1 MAGYSGGIPEN
12 IIEDIIVRNDIVSVV
27 GQYVRF
33 TKTSGQN
40 QFALCPFHSEDTP
53 SFSVSVSKQIYYCF
67 GCHKG
72 GNVIQFMMEVE
83 KLSFIEAVR
92 LLAERAQITLPE
104 PEDDALKKLSV
115 QRDEIRDAL
124 LEAAR
129 YFYTSLNS
137 ECGRGAAEY
146 LAKRKIAPQTAKKF
160 GLGYAPDEWD
170 GLYRFLRQK
179 GVRDE
184 ILQKCGLF
192 TKSKKGGLIDLF
204 RGRLM
209 FPIFDPMGKI
219 VAFGGRIL
227 TDGTPKYINSPETE
241 VYSKQRLL
249 YGLNFAKSSKEK
261 SLIIVEGYMD
271 VISMHQAGVTN
282 AVASLGTALTDRQLS
297 LASRYAEEIVLFFD
311 SDNAGRS
318 AAIRSLKT
326 LMTRL
331 NRPSG
336 MNAKL
341 SVGRV
346 PDGKDPDQFIREHG
360 PEAFRKV
367 VNEALP
373 VLDYLVEAAQAQS
386 ITDGRFD
393 ARTFQSL
400 ACEYLSWESN
410 AVLRERA
417 AGTVAEILKVS
428 VASVLSE
435 AKRAEDNEQRTG
447 LAEPLYRAK
456 EQISAVPADETNRA
470 AHLEIVL
477 LCFLCENPD
486 VFNNMPDKPIATDF
500 SVGTMRAIATEMIA
514 MLYKG
519 IGGPAKLLDLAEGKE
534 LNGRPARDLFSGILM
549 KTKNIREEDK
559 LARLVLDYL
568 YRLRE
573 QVYTRRKK
581 YLAEQIDGMVEGPD
595 REASVSAFREV
606 NDYLKYLREQIRDLS
621 K

>member
-1 MAGYSGGIPEN
+1 MAGHSGGIPEN
-12 IIEDIIVRNDIVSVV
+12 IIEDIISGNDIVSVV

-72 GNVIQFMMEVE
+72 GNVIQFIMEVE
-83 KLSFIEAVR
+83 KLSFMEALR
-92 LLAERAQITLPE
+92 LLAERAKITLPE

-115 QRDEIRDAL
+115 ERDEIRDAL

-129 YFYTSLNS
+129 YFYASLHS
-137 ECGRGAAEY
+137 ERGRIAVEY
-146 LAKRKIAPQTAKKF
+146 LEKRKITPQTAKKF
-160 GLGYAPDEWD
+160 GLGYAPDEWE
-170 GLYRFLRQK
+170 GLYRWMRQK

-241 VYSKQRLL
+241 VYSKQRIL
-249 YGLNFAKSSKEK
+249 YALNFAKTSKEK

-311 SDNAGRS
+311 SDNAGRN
-318 AAIRSLKT
+318 AAIRSLKN

-346 PDGKDPDQFIREHG
+346 LEGKDPDQYIREHG
-360 PEAFRKV
+360 SEAFRKV
-367 VNEALP
+367 VSDALP

-386 ITDGRFD
+386 VVDGRFD

-417 AGTVAEILKVS
+417 AGTVANILKVS
-428 VASVLSE
+428 VSSVMSE
-435 AKRAEDNEQRTG
+435 AKRAEDNESSRG
-447 LAEPLYRAK
+447 SVEPLRAIK

-470 AHLEIVL
+470 THQEILL
-477 LCFLCENPD
+477 LCFLCENPEIFRD
-486 VFNNMPDKPIATDF
+486 MPDKPIPTDF
-500 SVGTMRAIATEMIA
+500 SAGTMREIAAGMIA
-514 MLYKG
+514 ELYKG
-519 IGGPAKLLDLAEGKE
+519 VGGAAKLLERSEDKE
-534 LNGRPARDLFSGILM
+534 LNGRPARDVFSGILM
-549 KTKNIREEDK
+549 KIKDVRDPKK
-559 LARLVLDYL
+559 LSRLVLDYL
-568 YRLRE
+568 YRVRE

-581 YLAEQIDGMVEGPD
+581 YLAVQIDGMAEGPD
-595 REASVSAFREV
+595 REASVDAFREV
-606 NDYLKYLREQIRDLS
+606 NNYLKFLREQIRELS
-621 K
+621 N